1 MSSRQL
7 SRSLSLTLPNLAL
20 FVLHLWVIFSGP
32 PEDVEL
38 VLQTPTF
45 AKSLSQNKNKQAW
58 MDLQRT
64 PVLILLLIHAH
75 NVSQTSHVYM
85 LLVRMTEFQ
94 ILSDGF
100 FSELFLES

>member
-1 MSSRQL
+1 
-7 SRSLSLTLPNLAL
+7 
-20 FVLHLWVIFSGP
+20 
-32 PEDVEL
+32 
-38 VLQTPTF
+38 
-45 AKSLSQNKNKQAW
+45 